1 MAYAE
6 TLKMYV
12 DGKDLADTFGGV
24 FAYDYELGTPE
35 PKTYTV
41 DIPCGGTIDLTE
53 SLTGDVAYER
63 LEQTFNLLCGLDD
76 WERTRTRL
84 MNYLHGRSHTYALSV
99 DPGYTRTGRFTVE
112 SIDHV
117 GRGQNGIAKVEIKVT
132 ADPYKL
138 KEHCMYRLNATGGRW
153 YRFESGRR
161 PVHPVIECEQTCW
174 VTWDGTEYTIPAGAY
189 RLNDVLF
196 TEGANDL
203 YVNTC
208 RLWSL
213 DWSALAQGA
222 AHAMTWGDATAYTW
236 DDLQRLGI
244 QTDAPQ
250 SWDEIAGNTWSG
262 LSQKTWAELDYR
274 NTEGGQGSADVYLS
288 YDWEDL

>member
-1 MAYAE
+1 MKE
-6 TLKMYV
+6 SSVSVEGV
-12 DGKDLADTFGGV
+12 D
-24 FAYDYELGTPE
+24 LGTRFGAFLMKDTELPAPE

-41 DIPCGGTIDLTE
+41 DIPCGVDIDLT
-53 SLTGDVAYER
+53 SALTGDTAYESR
-63 LEQTFNLLCGLDD
+63 EMKLALGFRGFDS
-76 WERTRTRL
+76 WERL
-84 MNYLHGRSHTYALSV
+84 KSEVWSMLHGRRLSFELGC
-99 DPGYTRTGRFTVE
+99 DPGYTYTGRWNCTGVE
-112 SIDHV
+112 RYGRS
-117 GRGQNGIAKVEIKVT
+117 GRGTMTFTVT

-138 KEHCMYRLNATGGRW
+138 KEHCMYRLNATGGKW

-161 PVHPVIECEQTCW
+161 PVHPVIECDETCW
-174 VTWDGTEYTIPAGAY
+174 ITWNGIEYTIPAGAY

-222 AHAMTWGDATAYTW
+222 AHAMTWSDATAYTW

-250 SWDEIAGNTWSG
+250 SWDEIAVGTWSG
-262 LSQKTWAELDYR
+262 LAQKTWAELDYR

>member
-1 MAYAE
+1 ME
-6 TLKMYV
+6 PINTDIII
-12 DGKDLADTFGGV
+12 DGASIWTTYGALVSSVENDP
-24 FAYDYELGTPE
+24 PE

-41 DIPCGGTIDLTE
+41 SIPCGVDIDLT
-53 SLTGDVAYER
+53 SALTGDVAYESR
-63 LEQTFNLLCGLDD
+63 DQSFGLMFIGDSAVSMQ
-76 WERTRTRL
+76 RRFSSRI
-84 MNYLHGRSHTYALSV
+84 HGRAFDFQLTE
-99 DPGYTRTGRFTVE
+99 DPGYTYHGRFEVE
-112 SIDHV
+112 NV
-117 GRGQNGIAKVEIKVT
+117 KVQGRGPSAVVT
-132 ADPYKL
+132 ADLSVSADPYKL

-161 PVHPVIECEQTCW
+161 PVHPVIECDETCW
-174 VTWDGTEYTIPAGAY
+174 ITWNGIEHTIPAGAY

-196 TEGANDL
+196 IEGANDL

-222 AHAMTWGDATAYTW
+222 AHAMTWNDATAYTW

-250 SWDEIAGNTWSG
+250 SWDEIAGSTWSG
-262 LSQKTWAELDYR
+262 LAQKTWAELDYR